1 MRIRHRD
8 RAREPHGLA
17 PAAGASALLV
27 AVTLVLSLAGGAA
40 AGGAASAGAKH
51 AWTGPPWMD
60 PAKTKPE
67 DRAKLLLESMTL
79 AEKIGQMDQILGTVA
94 TADKQSVLVTY
105 NTGSILMGGSDNPSP
120 NTGAGWADYY
130 NNLQGYAMANTRLH
144 IPIIFGID
152 AMHGDSHPANAIMF
166 PHNNAAGATWD
177 PAIAETEGATTSA
190 QMLPT
195 GPDWTFAPVLDLARD
210 QRWGRYYE
218 SYGEVPTL
226 VAAMGGAYIRGVQ
239 NADPE
244 NPDPDHLQAAATI
257 KHLLGYSQ
265 SINGRDRT
273 MALEPLRYLQ
283 DTQFPGYKGGAD
295 AGVATA
301 MINSGA
307 VNGIPVTASNYLVT
321 HVLQQ
326 EWHCDC
332 MTISDYGDVAALNSR
347 YHVAGDYEHAI
358 ALAVNAGVDMAM
370 EPSNAANFTTGLNQA
385 VADGLVHM
393 NRIDEAVKR
402 ILTLKFKLGLFDKPL
417 PDPAQADA
425 NLDTAQIRADAQKAA
440 DESITLLR
448 NSGGTLPLSPTVPKI
463 VVAGNNADNMTR
475 QLGGWSVGWQ
485 SVPSGVRPPG
495 PTVLQGIQAAAPA
508 GTAVVDDTT
517 AADAQVVADLNSDP
531 NAVGVV
537 AVGES
542 AYAEGQGDSAAPALT
557 TAQQATVAAMNATG
571 HKVVLVIIAGRPLDL
586 GTAITHNSTPGAILM
601 AYYPGSMGGAAV
613 ADILFGTVNPSG
625 RLPFTWPNDNTYKP
639 AFYDFVSGTGSG
651 QSVRYSMGTGLS
663 YSTFTVSN
671 PPTLSSTSVKRND
684 TMTVSFNVSNT
695 SATRA
700 GDDVILVYANRPN
713 GSQRSPDMPVAW
725 PSIGRVVAF
734 VRVRDVQPGETRPVS
749 VSFPISRLAVTPGD
763 VQSDKKPVVD
773 KGDYRVQVAGAST
786 QATFTVN

>member
-1 MRIRHRD
+1 MRIRHTD
-8 RAREPHGLA
+8 RQRTSLGGA
-17 PAAGASALLV
+17 PLTGAAALV
-27 AVTLVLSLAGGAA
+27 AVVVLLLSLSGGAA
-40 AGGAASAGAKH
+40 ARGTAPSVSGRHSA
-51 AWTGPPWMD
+51 GPPWMNT
-60 PAKTKPE
+60 ALKP
-67 DRAKLLLESMTL
+67 DKRAKLLLDAMTL
-79 AEKIGQMDQILGTVA
+79 DEKIGQMDQILGTVA

-130 NNLQGYAMANTRLH
+130 NNLQSYAIANTRLH
-144 IPIIFGID
+144 IPILFGID

-166 PHNNAAGATWD
+166 PHNNGAGATWD
-177 PAIAETEGATTSA
+177 PAIAETEGATTAA

-226 VAAMGGAYIRGVQ
+226 VAQMGASYIRGVQ
-239 NADPE
+239 YADPAH
-244 NPDPDHLQAAATI
+244 PDPDHLQAAATI

-283 DTQFPGYKGGAD
+283 DTQFPGYEGGAD

-307 VNGIPVTASNYLVT
+307 INGIPVTASKYLVT

-370 EPSNAANFTTGLNQA
+370 EPSNAQNFTTGLSQA
-385 VADGLVHM
+385 VADKLVPMH
-393 NRIDEAVKR
+393 RIDEAVTR

-425 NLDTAQIRADAQKAA
+425 NLDTPQVRADAQKAA

-448 NSGGTLPLSPTVPKI
+448 NSGGALPLASSVPKI
-463 VVAGNNADNMTR
+463 VVAGNNANNMTR

-485 SVPSGVRPPG
+485 SVPNGVNPPG
-495 PTVLQGIQAAAPA
+495 VTVLQGIQAAAPA
-508 GTAVVDDTT
+508 GTTVVDDST
-517 AADAQVVADLNSDP
+517 ASDTQVVADLNSDP
-531 NAVGVV
+531 DAVGVV
-537 AVGES
+537 AVGEG
-542 AYAEGQGDSAAPALT
+542 AYAEGSGDSANPALT
-557 TAQQATVAAMNATG
+557 AAQQATVAAMNATG

-586 GTAITHNSTPGAILM
+586 GTAITSNSRPGAILM

-625 RLPFTWPNDNTYKP
+625 RLPVTWPNDNQYKP

-651 QSVRYSMGTGLS
+651 QSVRFAMGTGLS
-663 YSTFTVSN
+663 YSTFAVSN
-671 PPTLSSTSVKRND
+671 PPALSSTSVKRND
-684 TMTVSFNVSNT
+684 TMTVSFDVTNNG
-695 SATRA
+695 TRA

-713 GSQRSPDMPVAW
+713 GSQRSADMPVAW
-725 PSIGRVVAF
+725 PSIGKVVAF
-734 VRVRDVQPGETRPVS
+734 TRVRDIQPGETRPVS
-749 VSFPISRLAVTPGD
+749 VSFPISELAVTPGD
-763 VQSDKKPVVD
+763 VDGDKKPVVD

-786 QATFTVN
+786 QVTFTVN

>member
-1 MRIRHRD
+1 M
-8 RAREPHGLA
+8 PHGLA
-17 PAAGASALLV
+17 LAGGASALL
-27 AVTLVLSLAGGAA
+27 AIATLVLSLVGGAA
-40 AGGAASAGAKH
+40 ASGTTSSGAK
-51 AWTGPPWMD
+51 ADWAGPPWMN
-60 PAKTKPE
+60 PATTKPE
-67 DRAKLLLESMTL
+67 DRAKLLLDSMTL
-79 AEKIGQMDQILGTVA
+79 AEKIGQMDQILGPTA

-130 NNLQGYAMANTRLH
+130 NNLQGYAIANTRLH
-144 IPIIFGID
+144 VPIIFGID

-177 PAIAETEGATTSA
+177 PSIAENEGATTSE

-195 GPDWTFAPVLDLARD
+195 GPHWTFAPVLDLARD

-226 VAAMGGAYIRGVQ
+226 VAAMGEAYIRGVQ
-239 NADPE
+239 YANPAH
-244 NPDPDHLQAAATI
+244 PDPDHLQAAATI

-273 MALEPLRYLQ
+273 MALEPLGYLQ
-283 DTQFPGYKGGAD
+283 DTQFPGYKGGVD
-295 AGVATA
+295 AGAATA

-307 VNGIPVTASNYLVT
+307 INGIPVTASKYIIT

-332 MTISDYGDVAALNSR
+332 MTISDYGDVAALNTR

-370 EPSNAANFTTGLNQA
+370 EPSSAASFTTGLNQA
-385 VADGLVHM
+385 VADGLVSM
-393 NRIDEAVKR
+393 GRIDQAVKR

-425 NLDTAQIRADAQKAA
+425 HLDTPQIRADAKKAA

-448 NSGGTLPLSPTVPKI
+448 NSSNTLPLPSTVPKI

-475 QLGGWSVGWQ
+475 QLGGWSVAWQ

-508 GTAVVDDTT
+508 GTTVVDDTT
-517 AADAQVVADLNSDP
+517 SADAQVVADLNSDP
-531 NAVGVV
+531 NAAGVV
-537 AVGES
+537 VVGEG

-557 TAQQATVAAMNATG
+557 AAQQATVAAMNATG
-571 HKVVLVIIAGRPLDL
+571 HKIVLVIIAGRPLDL
-586 GTAITHNSTPGAILM
+586 GTAITSSSSPGAILM

-639 AFYDFVSGTGSG
+639 AFYDFVAGTGSG
-651 QSVRYSMGTGLS
+651 QSIRWAMGTGLS

-671 PPTLSSTSVKRND
+671 PPTLSSTSVKKD
-684 TMTVSFNVSNT
+684 ATMTVSFNVANT

-713 GSQRSPDMPVAW
+713 GSERSADMPVAW
-725 PSIGRVVAF
+725 ASIGRVVAF
-734 VRVRDVQPGETRPVS
+734 VRVRDIQPGETRPVS
-749 VSFPISRLAVTPGD
+749 MSFPISRLAVTPGD
-763 VQSDKKPVVD
+763 IQSDKKPVVD

-786 QATFTVN
+786 QVTFTVN